1 MLLLCI
7 YTLIH
12 CTPVNHIHIYRYGPV
27 VIKSVTTVT
36 GDGSLLRRKADAILR
51 RSSGIG
57 SMLKPPALITAVL
70 AVDVESSWDTSWYGL
85 WVLLADNSLGVE

>member
-1 MLLLCI
+1 M

-12 CTPVNHIHIYRYGPV
+12 CTPVNHYHIYRYGPV

-36 GDGSLLRRKADAILR
+36 GDGSLLRLKADAILT
-51 RSSGIG
+51 RSLGIG

-70 AVDVESSWDTSWYGL
+70 AVDVESSWDTSWYVL
-85 WVLLADNSLGVE
+85 WMLLADNSLGVE